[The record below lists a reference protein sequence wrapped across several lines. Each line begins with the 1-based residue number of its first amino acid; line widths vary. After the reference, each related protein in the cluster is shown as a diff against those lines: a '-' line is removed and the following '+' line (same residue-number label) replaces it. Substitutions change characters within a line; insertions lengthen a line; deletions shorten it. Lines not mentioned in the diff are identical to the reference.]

1 MNQTVATHIELRPS
15 LAGGMRTFIAGTQVR
30 VQDIYGLSHQGLSP
44 EEIAESLPH
53 LTLGQVHAALSYFHD
68 HQEDILREIEE
79 ARRIVAE
86 IRRRTGPGP
95 IEERRNAGN
104 GGA

>member
-1 MNQTVATHIELRPS
+1 MVSRHFPEL
-15 LAGGMRTFIAGTQVR
+15 GK
-30 VQDIYGLSHQGLSP
+30 LSP
-44 EEIAESLPH
+44 EQIAQEVPH

-68 HQEDILREIEE
+68 HQDEILGEIEE
-79 ARRIVAE
+79 ARHIVAE

-95 IEERRNAGN
+95 MEERRNAGN

>member
-1 MNQTVATHIELRPS
+1 LR
-15 LAGGMRTFIAGTQVR
+15 AFIAGTQVR
-30 VQDIYGLSHQGLSP
+30 VQDVYGLSRQGLSP
-44 EEIAESLPH
+44 DEIAQNLPH

-68 HQEDILREIEE
+68 HQDDILREIEE
-79 ARRIVAE
+79 ARQIVAE

-95 IEERRNAGN
+95 MEERRNAGN